1 MPAFEV
7 QLQEERDCKEPI
19 FCQLVTGY
27 TTFITG
33 VVYCCQNVTKPN
45 NETKHNAIREV
56 SKGDSIIMGGINV
69 IHYRAQR

>member
-1 MPAFEV
+1 MPNFIEIGGV
-7 QLQEERDCKEPI
+7 TRKPLVDLTRNDPI
-19 FCQLVTGY
+19 
-27 TTFITG
+27 G

-69 IHYRAQR
+69 IHYRAQG